1 MMSMLDREEYIEQLY
16 FFQTLRERIKASIA
30 TQEVLEKIDQEI
42 LSTTKLPM
50 AIQFLATEIKDS
62 GLLSTGF
69 KLLGHYFTP
78 FQAFIIKSTEDEN
91 RKFSIDTGLH
101 VLEKMAKYLA
111 DTPTPSGLFVFQF
124 EILSRNKLGY
134 DEGVLAMAD
143 DPLYPAVWRDFIIFV
158 SKQIGLVEFAELVY
172 LRSEYYLELE
182 RKQDPNYE
190 PPVPPLFQTKE
201 GRIAKANLGRDPFF
215 LFAALQRQLNYPE
228 VPRSMEKESPKDEMG
243 SIRQR
248 VNDLEMRIKLVEAE
262 VKGNVDLAHFGKPE
276 ILANLPKDDAFED

>member
-1 MMSMLDREEYIEQLY
+1 MSMLDREEYIEQLY

-111 DTPTPSGLFVFQF
+111 DSPTPSGLFVFQF

>member
-1 MMSMLDREEYIEQLY
+1 MSMLDREEYIEQLY

>member
-1 MMSMLDREEYIEQLY
+1 MSMLDREEYIEQLY

-111 DTPTPSGLFVFQF
+111 DEKHEKINANKEVVLF
-124 EILSRNKLGY
+124 I
-134 DEGVLAMAD
+134 
-143 DPLYPAVWRDFIIFV
+143 
-158 SKQIGLVEFAELVY
+158 KQIVKEKA
-172 LRSEYYLELE
+172 
-182 RKQDPNYE
+182 
-190 PPVPPLFQTKE
+190 FQHIIHQK
-201 GRIAKANLGRDPFF
+201 
-215 LFAALQRQLNYPE
+215 
-228 VPRSMEKESPKDEMG
+228 
-243 SIRQR
+243 
-248 VNDLEMRIKLVEAE
+248 
-262 VKGNVDLAHFGKPE
+262 H
-276 ILANLPKDDAFED
+276 

>member
-1 MMSMLDREEYIEQLY
+1 MPMLDREEYIEQLY

-69 KLLGHYFTP
+69 KLLSHYFTP
-78 FQAFIIKSTEDEN
+78 FQTFIIKSTEDEN

-111 DTPTPSGLFVFQF
+111 DSPTPSGLFVFQF

-143 DPLYPAVWRDFIIFV
+143 DPLYSTVWKDFIIFV

-190 PPVPPLFQTKE
+190 PPVPPLFQSKE

-228 VPRSMEKESPKDEMG
+228 VPRSTEKETPKDEIG

-248 VNDLEMRIKLVEAE
+248 INDMEMRIKLIEAE

>member
-1 MMSMLDREEYIEQLY
+1 MSMLDREEYIEQLY

-111 DTPTPSGLFVFQF
+111 DSPTPSGLFVFQF

-215 LFAALQRQLNYPE
+215 LFAAVQRQLNYPE

>member
-1 MMSMLDREEYIEQLY
+1 MSMLDREEYIEQLY

-143 DPLYPAVWRDFIIFV
+143 DPLYPTVWRDFIIFV